1 MNILNRRCVF
11 SGFSKEDVQRKQ
23 RILEGAGIE
32 TEMRSHSSN
41 SLTGTFGQLEQYQ
54 VAYDLYVGDKDFDA
68 ARALL
73 GGSR

>member
-1 MNILNRRCVF
+1 M
-11 SGFSKEDVQRKQ
+11 K
-23 RILEGAGIE
+23 
-32 TEMRSHSSN
+32 SHSSN

-54 VAYDLYVGDKDFDA
+54 VAYDLYVGDRDFDA

>member
-11 SGFSKEDVQRKQ
+11 SCFSREIARQKQ
-23 RILEGAGIE
+23 GILEGAGIE
-32 TEMRSHSSN
+32 TCLTSHN
-41 SLTGTFGQLEQYQ
+41 ANALTGTFGQLEQYQ